1 MKKLLRKKDGF
12 TLIELMI
19 VVAIIGI
26 LAAIALPQFLNY
38 VKRSKTSEATNQL
51 KGLYTNVATY
61 YGQERGGGTLGSTTS
76 GSCIVDSTNGGA
88 PYPDIATVSSQ
99 KLTTDWSQDPTFKAL
114 GFSISDPH
122 FFTYAVDTQITASC
136 GIGTALAPA
145 GTPIYVLSAHADLD
159 DDDTYSTFSMEVG
172 LNAQAELTRAPS
184 FEIQNELE

>member
-51 KGLYTNVATY
+51 KGLYTNAATY
-61 YGQERGGGTLGSTTS
+61 YSQERGGGTIG
-76 GSCIVDSTNGGA
+76 
-88 PYPDIATVSSQ
+88 ATVTGFCTVSDQAVFPAANPTDQ
-99 KLTTDWSQDPTFKAL
+99 KYSNTNWSTAPSFAAL

-122 FFTYAVDTQITASC
+122 YFQYGLENVNDLTCGVNTAAL
-136 GIGTALAPA
+136 GGT
-145 GTPIYVLSAHADLD
+145 GGVVYRLSAHADLD
-159 DDDTYSTFSMEVG
+159 DDNTLSTFSMEVG
-172 LNAQAELTRAPS
+172 LNAQSELTRSPS
-184 FEIQNELE
+184 FDIQNELE

>member
-51 KGLYTNVATY
+51 KGLYTNAATY
-61 YGQERGGGTLGSTTS
+61 YSQERGGGTLG
-76 GSCIVDSTNGGA
+76 
-88 PYPDIATVSSQ
+88 ATVSGFCTVTSSQSDGSAYPSEDPTSQ
-99 KLTTDWSQDPTFKAL
+99 KYSNTDWTQDGTFAAL

-122 FFTYAVDTQITASC
+122 YFQYGVTNN
-136 GIGTALAPA
+136 GTATCGVTT
-145 GTPIYVLSAHADLD
+145 GTGAIYVMSAHANLD
-159 DDDTYSTFSMEVG
+159 DDTTFSTFSMEVG
-172 LNAQAELTRAPS
+172 LNAQGELSRSPS
-184 FEIQNELE
+184 FDIQNELE